1 MKGHGRRVVQ
11 MPLIVCVDSKSD
23 DNYISLLGIPPIHG
37 DDDRNLFGQA
47 FEAAIN
53 RTKARAEFKYFST
66 NCIELHREDMLK
78 LFEALSSLLT

>member
-37 DDDRNLFGQA
+37 DDDR
-47 FEAAIN
+47 
-53 RTKARAEFKYFST
+53 K
-66 NCIELHREDMLK
+66 
-78 LFEALSSLLT
+78 